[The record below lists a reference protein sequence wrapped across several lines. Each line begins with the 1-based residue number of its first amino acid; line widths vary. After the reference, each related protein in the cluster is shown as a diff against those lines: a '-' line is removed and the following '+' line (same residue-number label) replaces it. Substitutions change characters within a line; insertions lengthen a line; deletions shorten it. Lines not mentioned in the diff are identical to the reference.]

1 MYKIIFTVIIC
12 TALLNFSCSKQQL
25 EITGT
30 VKDYTGLD
38 GCGLVI
44 VLDNGKNLE
53 PFSLPANV
61 TLMANRKVL
70 IKYRTLTNR
79 ASNCMAGPIVEI
91 LSLRYL

>member
-1 MYKIIFTVIIC
+1 MLKIIFTVIIC
-12 TALLNFSCSKQQL
+12 TALLNFSCSKQQQ
-25 EITGT
+25 EITGI

-44 VLDNGKNLE
+44 VLDNGTNLE
-53 PFSLPANV
+53 PVSLPANV
-61 TLMANRKVL
+61 TLIADRRVT

-79 ASNCMAGPIVEI
+79 ASNCMIGPIVEI